1 MCKEGSAAIDLEEK
15 SQSRQVLR
23 FQMVETSHPS
33 VSAQFS
39 SAQIS
44 SATLLFQLTL
54 VRFGSSERINT
65 TASPWESVSQRTL
78 KFTCATAPD
87 SLKIAALFIVND
99 SFNDSIRAWR
109 RKINL
114 RSSSLAQDLISY
126 FLVAGPKALGG
137 SGK

>member
-1 MCKEGSAAIDLEEK
+1 MEMCKEESAAIDFEEK
-15 SQSRQVLR
+15 SQLRQDFSWSRLR
-23 FQMVETSHPS
+23 IYQ
-33 VSAQFS
+33 
-39 SAQIS
+39 
-44 SATLLFQLTL
+44 QLTL
-54 VRFGSSERINT
+54 VRFGSSEPINT